1 MGVDVY
7 NGPLSPALVPFHS
20 QAEVNLIAGACLSL
34 GMRFAGTAHK
44 EAFATLVRAQG
55 GEGVW
60 GKSMEEEVFGE
71 RAGRRRCLVGEQGGG
86 SVW

>member
-55 GEGVW
+55 GVRE
-60 GKSMEEEVFGE
+60 
-71 RAGRRRCLVGEQGGG
+71 CLVGEQGGG
-86 SVW
+86 GVW